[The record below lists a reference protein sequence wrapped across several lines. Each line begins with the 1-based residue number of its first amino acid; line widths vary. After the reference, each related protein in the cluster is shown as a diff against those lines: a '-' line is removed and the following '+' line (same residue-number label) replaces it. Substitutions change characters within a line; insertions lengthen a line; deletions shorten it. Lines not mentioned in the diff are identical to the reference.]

1 MMCLFFHQVTRGLV
15 ARFLQRSKRN
25 LSLSSD
31 HPGSGGQG
39 PKRRSVAEGT
49 AAYNLPSEQVWQD
62 QFQPLCNLLLQR
74 LCDYPLHHYQVLLT
88 PWNATRR
95 HPNNHPNHPQRR
107 GHHHSHSDS
116 RHNRHHDSWLPEG
129 MHLRSCGDLSSSSS
143 ASLRLLLAPPHGSSG
158 ALYSESAL
166 WGGEEWQWEKVK
178 GHERRPNK
186 TDISGHILMVVCLRT
201 RSLCFLTKWCKHSN
215 AAVLF
220 ICLETRLEIRQCNR
234 HQRQRGPCSK

>member
-1 MMCLFFHQVTRGLV
+1 MGLFFHQVTRGLV

-39 PKRRSVAEGT
+39 PKWRSVVEGT
-49 AAYNLPSEQVWQD
+49 GAYNLPSEQVWQD
-62 QFQPLCNLLLQR
+62 QFQPPHNLLLQL
-74 LCDYPLHHYQVLLT
+74 LCDWPLRHYQVLLT
-88 PWNATRR
+88 PWNATRG
-95 HPNNHPNHPQRR
+95 HPNYQPSHPQRR

-116 RHNRHHDSWLPEG
+116 RHNRRHDSWVPEG

-166 WGGEEWQWEKVK
+166 WGGEERK
-178 GHERRPNK
+178 GGMQKRHETWPRKDLN
-186 TDISGHILMVVCLRT
+186 GHILMGACVRT
-201 RSLCFLTKWCKHSN
+201 SSLCFLNKWCK
-215 AAVLF
+215 
-220 ICLETRLEIRQCNR
+220 
-234 HQRQRGPCSK
+234 